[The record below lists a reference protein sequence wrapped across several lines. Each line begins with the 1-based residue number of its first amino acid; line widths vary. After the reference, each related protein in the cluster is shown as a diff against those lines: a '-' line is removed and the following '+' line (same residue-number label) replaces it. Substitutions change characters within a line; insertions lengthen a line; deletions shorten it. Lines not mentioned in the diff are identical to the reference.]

1 MAKPKLGTKTPDT
14 DETNALAD
22 EKLGLPD
29 QFVKM
34 FTNPKLSNRRL
45 VIGSIATDKVEL
57 LKGGE
62 TLAHYSFRHIEFPAG
77 EFAERAEQLLL
88 DVYTDRTGAV
98 ALPGDDT
105 GNQLDLGLGGGKSD
119 EQQQS

>member
-1 MAKPKLGTKTPDT
+1 MAKPSLGTKTPDT
-14 DETNALAD
+14 DETNALVD
-22 EKLGLPD
+22 EKLGLPE

-45 VIGSIATDKVEL
+45 VIGFVSTDKVEL
-57 LKGGE
+57 LAGGE
-62 TLAHYSFRHIEFPAG
+62 TKAHYSFRHIEFPAG
-77 EFAERAEQLLL
+77 EFAERGEQLLL

-105 GNQLDLGLGGGKSD
+105 GNQLDLGLGDKSA
-119 EQQQS
+119 EQQS